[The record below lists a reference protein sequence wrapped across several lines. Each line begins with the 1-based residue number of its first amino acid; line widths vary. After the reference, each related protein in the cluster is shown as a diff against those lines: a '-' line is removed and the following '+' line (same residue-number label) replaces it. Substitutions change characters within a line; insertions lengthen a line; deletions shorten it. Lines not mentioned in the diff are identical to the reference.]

1 MKKESSVR
9 LESGRS
15 STIQRNSALPD
26 YHEYHFTMRERA
38 GCILFAGS
46 LVVLLAYLFYRS
58 VYAVAI
64 LTPLVIPVYRMEQD
78 RKKRMRRLHLEQ
90 QFKDAMQAM
99 TSALQ
104 AGYSVENA
112 IRETCSDMAH
122 MYGKDGMITREFAYM
137 VQGVRN
143 NHTPEELMEDL
154 AFRSGSEDMA
164 EFGGLFGIA
173 KRTGGN
179 LTEILKSC
187 GSTICDKLDTKKE
200 IETVMAAKRLEGRI
214 MDVIPC
220 AIILYIDVSSP
231 GFFRCLY
238 HNILGII
245 VMTVCLT
252 VYLAA
257 ILLSEKIM
265 SVEV

>member
-1 MKKESSVR
+1 M
-9 LESGRS
+9 
-15 STIQRNSALPD
+15 A
-26 YHEYHFTMRERA
+26 
-38 GCILFAGS
+38 
-46 LVVLLAYLFYRS
+46 LLAYLFYRS
-58 VYAVAI
+58 VYAVPI
-64 LTPLVIPVYRMEQD
+64 LSPLVIPVYRMEQK
-78 RKKRMRRLHLEQ
+78 RKGRVRRQQLEQ

-112 IRETCSDMAH
+112 IRETYGDMVH
-122 MYGKDGMITREFAYM
+122 MYGKNGMITQEFSYM
-137 VQGVRN
+137 AKGVRN
-143 NHTPEELMEDL
+143 NQTPEELMEDL
-154 AFRSGSEDMA
+154 AFRSGSEDMM

-214 MDVIPC
+214 MDVVPC
-220 AIILYIDVSSP
+220 AIILYIDISSP

-238 HNILGII
+238 HNILGVI
-245 VMTVCLT
+245 VMTVCLAA
-252 VYLAA
+252 YLSA
-257 ILLSEKIM
+257 IGLSEKIM